1 MIAATVL
8 TGIAGFTGNW
18 VADLWYAAWLIVV
31 ISLVWSATRYEQMP
45 SILRYSVSC
54 AVRMVI
60 VLLAALIILML
71 MDWMT

>member
-1 MIAATVL
+1 MAFVTKSLAD
-8 TGIAGFTGNW
+8 
-18 VADLWYAAWLIVV
+18 DLWYAAWLIVV
-31 ISLVWSATRYEQMP
+31 VSLVWSATRFEQMP
-45 SILRYSVSC
+45 SILSYSLSC